1 MDCQSIFYWYVESAF
16 RRTVITVRL
25 KPDTTYNW
33 KVLMIPEHPIIPCGA
48 AFRDASLMTPEQ
60 CLAHAAAW
68 RTAGNE
74 YLAKQFQNLWQ
85 ARMVRRMKEAPE
97 RVPES
102 PSPSIAPQA

>member
-1 MDCQSIFYWYVESAF
+1 MAKNLDLRATHSGRGEPAF
-16 RRTVITVRL
+16 
-25 KPDTTYNW
+25 
-33 KVLMIPEHPIIPCGA
+33 
-48 AFRDASLMTPEQ
+48 LMTPEQ

-85 ARMVRRMKEAPE
+85 ARIVRRMKEAPE

-102 PSPSIAPQA
+102 PSPSIARQA

>member
-1 MDCQSIFYWYVESAF
+1 
-16 RRTVITVRL
+16 
-25 KPDTTYNW
+25 
-33 KVLMIPEHPIIPCGA
+33 
-48 AFRDASLMTPEQ
+48 
-60 CLAHAAAW
+60 LAHAAAW